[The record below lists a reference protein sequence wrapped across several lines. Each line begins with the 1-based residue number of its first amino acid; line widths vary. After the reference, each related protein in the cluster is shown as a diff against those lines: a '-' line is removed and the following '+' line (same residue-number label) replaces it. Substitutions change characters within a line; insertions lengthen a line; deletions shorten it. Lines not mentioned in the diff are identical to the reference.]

1 MRKNFRKALSLLLC
15 LTVIASCMVFVM
27 PSTSAAT
34 YPNEL
39 YNGTTKVNY
48 TQSDA
53 QQGKYLVE
61 VDVVKYNPNS
71 SKTPESIKSDAGDII
86 ITYKPDNGT
95 SPEVSARYED
105 IIAANE
111 FNYSGDGTFKFYAV
125 LAGFPQS
132 ATVSLKKTNVS
143 ENDTGLYTGIK
154 IWDIGIGS
162 FTNIYDFS
170 AIERSNGVGTNDLIF
185 SEITTL
191 LQNYPYAKEGS
202 TSGSNLT
209 LPTGTTPNSANQLF
223 SVIDQWGVTMI
234 SPKISYTPV
243 IGLGFSQ
250 NKNLMTV
257 KGTGDANNP
266 SSSSRTVT
274 LTATYDTLNTV
285 VANNYSIQRSF
296 VVYNSST
303 MTYAPTFAN
312 REKAGIAVSFRA
324 GNTAAEQFALNSSYQ
339 MTTTNY
345 IVLKNNS
352 SRTAKVTLSTA
363 SSDKLSLKTTTE
375 SISAGGSVSIQLVD
389 KKSASANY
397 DANITVTYTLDGLY
411 DAATGMLASL
421 NTSST
426 IPFVYNKV
434 TTPEVRV
441 YDTNNWG
448 KKIDVQAK
456 YVSTAGVLNYVS
468 SKADDNMSQL
478 KANFYIDTSK
488 YSTYNSA
495 GLGFYFT
502 PNNDNTHVFQP
513 DSNDSG
519 YYVQQGT
526 YASAGTF
533 GFSANPSA
541 HTSGNREKINK
552 TISSSGTKIPFYGTI
567 FSCSTTSTSP
577 AELYFYGD
585 GDNDDG
591 MNIWVDGS
599 FGVWENSAYLNSTL
613 YVYAYNKSTLRTQVN
628 TCMSAPL
635 LSCYYNTTK
644 WNNTIAAAS
653 STLKKAQ
660 VQLGTDIT
668 TQYDVT
674 TAYNNL
680 NSGFTDLKN
689 NSTNGTYAL
698 THNKHEGDINSAIAD
713 SFVDFYVFEL
723 NSSNNLRFNST
734 YADECNKH
742 TATYMA
748 TLSSKGTYDY
758 TYDYWNIDFTQLNE
772 VLNNYNSI
780 SLNGQFSNTQEAIGS
795 ELLAATSTDT
805 SSATAKPTTQKEVDE
820 IAVNLQKAMRNLEYT
835 SYDMTVNHKMLS
847 PDGSEEINNDIIQSF
862 TGTYNKTTTYGEYLD
877 GLADLNDGTYTIKN
891 VHFVAQP
898 DPTFA
903 EYSASYYYKGITD
916 EFICTGPKTIDVIY
930 YAKPID
936 DTKLDE
942 YIDETLNSVG
952 EWQNIYTKSTLNAF
966 AEWFDSK
973 YEDGTLSY
981 NFSVFD
987 DEMYQAVLA
996 EYQAEL
1002 DKLDPIITEQEVKQL
1017 EQFVMDYEMLTDF
1030 TDSICNGSMLVDSYA
1045 QAYENATELLEL
1057 EAQNDAGSKAA
1068 HQILDNL
1075 DTFVLNTH
1083 EEGAHKLLTAPKNGI
1098 DGSYYILCSSCGNI
1112 VGSGVF
1118 DSPDF
1123 NTLKVASYDYAQ
1135 RGAALKITNETSQS
1149 STQGMRFT
1157 ASCLVPE
1164 DAEVVDFG
1172 FVYTQTKYLN
1182 GGVEPENNDAVN
1194 VDMLVDGGMYMY
1206 KMSMID
1212 GNYSIRATD
1221 DGDVYTYNLVLNV
1234 NKANW
1239 NTHYAARSYIVY
1251 SIDGIEVTV
1260 YDSTYSSRSAAY
1272 LAQCVVN
1279 NKNES
1284 KYAREMIAQKF
1295 GL

>member
-426 IPFVYNKV
+426 IPFVYNSV
-434 TTPEVRV
+434 TAPKIYVKDEPTFQSNVNVYMEV
-441 YDTNNWG
+441 
-448 KKIDVQAK
+448 
-456 YVSTAGVLNYVS
+456 VS
-468 SKADDNMSQL
+468 SKGILNQTAKDDNKEKCSWTVDYYVNRDNL
-478 KANFYIDTSK
+478 ASK
-488 YSTYNSA
+488 LYTDA
-495 GLGFYFT
+495 GLGFRFTLNKSNTYYFQ
-502 PNNDNTHVFQP
+502 N
-513 DSNDSG
+513 SGDSG
-519 YYVQQGT
+519 KYQLGGSYDTLG
-526 YASAGTF
+526 SF
-533 GFSANPSA
+533 GF
-541 HTSGNREKINK
+541 TSGSVQSTTNEVTEKAQISLG
-552 TISSSGTKIPFYGTI
+552 SSSGTVTTAPFYGTI
-567 FSCSTTSTSP
+567 FAGSSTTNSP
-577 AELYFYGD
+577 AKIAFKSVEIESTTGINNSGYVTLD
-585 GDNDDG
+585 L
-591 MNIWVDGS
+591 NIYS
-599 FGVWENSAYLNSTL
+599 YS
-613 YVYAYNKSTLRTQVN
+613 KSSLRSQIN
-628 TCMSAPL
+628 TYKNAPM
-635 LSCYYNTTK
+635 LSCYFNTTR

-653 STLKKAQ
+653 SSLKKAQ
-660 VQLGTDIT
+660 IQLGTDMTSQYNIT
-668 TQYDVT
+668 AAGNTF
-674 TAYNNL
+674 
-680 NSGFTDLKN
+680 SSDLSTLKS

-698 THNKHEGDINSAIAD
+698 THNKHEGDINSAISD

-1017 EQFVMDYEMLTDF
+1017 KQFVMDYEMLTDF